1 MRNPRS
7 ASISTKIPI
16 ILPSRTTSD
25 TNGDATSFQKAT
37 MPLSRFAGAILK
49 RPPLLV
55 VGALVLS
62 AAVATLTV
70 LSLYEMRMDALARA
84 RDSADNVSLI
94 LQRDIARNLEVY
106 ELSMQAVI
114 DGVRDP
120 AILALPPN
128 IRQLVLF
135 DRSTNAQDL
144 GSLLVT
150 DADGNVVIDSRSVPP
165 RRIHLSDRDYFKVHQ
180 QSADTGLYLSKP
192 FTPRINGAETSIGL
206 SQRLN
211 RPDGAFN
218 GVVIGTLRLNYF
230 RRLFDG
236 VSLGEHAAIT
246 LVRTDGT
253 LLMRRPYNE
262 RLIGI
267 NLAGSPAFELRK
279 DSPAGTLTA
288 VGAIDGTER
297 LFSYRRIG
305 DYPLIVSVGLA
316 TEDIYAEWRA
326 RARWIGGI
334 VLLLDAVLIGMS
346 IQFAKQLRRRME
358 AEQKLAW
365 LANTDGLTGLGTRRA
380 LDSALEVE
388 WQRANRQHQTLAVLM
403 IDVDEFKHYNDRYG
417 HAAGDT
423 VLRTVA
429 RCVND
434 SIRRPGD
441 FAGRYGGEEF
451 CVLLPNTDL
460 PGAQRMAEIIRS
472 TVLAAGEPNAGSRH
486 GRLTVS
492 IGVAVHGGRSEAGDT
507 PARLL
512 HRADLQLYEAK
523 SSGRN
528 LVMPRQERPRLA
540 VV

>member
-1 MRNPRS
+1 
-7 ASISTKIPI
+7 
-16 ILPSRTTSD
+16 
-25 TNGDATSFQKAT
+25 
-37 MPLSRFAGAILK
+37 MPLSRLAGAILR
-49 RPPLLV
+49 RPPLMI
-55 VGALVLS
+55 VGALALS

-120 AILALPPN
+120 AILALPPT

-150 DADGNVVIDSRSVPP
+150 NAAGDVIIDSRSVPP
-165 RRIHLSDRDYFKVHQ
+165 RRIHIGDRDYFKIQQ
-180 QSADTGLYLSKP
+180 QSADVGLYLSKP
-192 FTPRINGAETSIGL
+192 FMPRINGVETSIGI

-211 RPDGAFN
+211 GPDGTFN
-218 GVVIGTLRLNYF
+218 GVVVGTLRLNYF

-253 LLMRRPYNE
+253 LLMRRPYDAH
-262 RLIGI
+262 LIGSD
-267 NLAGSPAFELRK
+267 LSASPAFQMRK
-279 DSPAGTLTA
+279 DAPAGSLIVT
-288 VGAIDGTER
+288 GAIDGVER

-305 DYPLIVSVGLA
+305 DYPLILSVGLA
-316 TEDIYAEWRA
+316 LDDIYAEWRQ
-326 RARWIGGI
+326 RAWWIGGI

-346 IQFAKQLRRRME
+346 ILFARQMRRRME

-380 LDSALEVE
+380 LDAALEAE
-388 WQRANRQHQTLAVLM
+388 WQRANRQGRPLAVLM

-451 CVLLPNTDL
+451 CVLLPDTDL
-460 PGAQRMAEIIRS
+460 AGAQRVAEIIRA
-472 TVLAAGEPNAGSRH
+472 TVLAAGEPNAGSAH

-492 IGVAVHGGRSEAGDT
+492 IGVAAHDGRGDTGTT

-512 HRADLQLYEAK
+512 HHADLQLYEAK
-523 SSGRN
+523 SGGRN
-528 LVMPRQERPRLA
+528 AVMPRQERPRLA

>member
-1 MRNPRS
+1 MHNPRS
-7 ASISTKIPI
+7 ASASTKIPI
-16 ILPSRTTSD
+16 LLPSRTASD
-25 TNGDATSFQKAT
+25 TNGNATPFQKAT

-62 AAVATLTV
+62 AAVAMLTV

-150 DADGNVVIDSRSVPP
+150 DAAGDVIIDSRSVPP

-192 FTPRINGAETSIGL
+192 FTPRINGVETSISL

-218 GVVIGTLRLNYF
+218 GIVIGTLRLNYF

-246 LVRTDGT
+246 LVRSDGT
-253 LLMRRPYNE
+253 LLMRRPYDE

-267 NLAGSPAFELRK
+267 SLSGSPAFELRK
-279 DSPAGTLTA
+279 NSPAGNLITN
-288 VGAIDGTER
+288 GAIDGAER

-380 LDSALEVE
+380 LDSALEAE
-388 WQRANRQHQTLAVLM
+388 WQRANRQHQPLAVLM

-460 PGAQRMAEIIRS
+460 PGAQRVAEAIRG
-472 TVLAAGEPNAGSRH
+472 TVLAAGEPNAGSKH

-523 SSGRN
+523 SGGRN
-528 LVMPRQERPRLA
+528 IVMPRQERPRLA